1 MMEISQKD
9 VARYQDAWN
18 DYKRRR
24 NFFLVVFLGYIPWG
38 ALVFFAMDKLGI
50 PQSAVW
56 VLIGAWFVLY
66 PVAAIRFSLWR
77 CPRCGNPFYQKWWYH
92 NGFARKCVHCGLAR
106 KEIKAAA
113 LGGTQLI

>member
-1 MMEISQKD
+1 MMEIHPKD
-9 VARYQDAWN
+9 VARYQDAWS
-18 DYKRRR
+18 DYTRRR

-38 ALVFFAMDKLGI
+38 ALVFFVMNKLRM
-50 PQSAVW
+50 PQSAVGI
-56 VLIGAWFVLY
+56 LIVAWFLMY

-92 NGFARKCVHCGLAR
+92 NDLARKCVHCGLAR

-113 LGGTQLI
+113 